1 MCESLESIA
10 PTRVSRCGTPLLLM
24 SYVCIRVS
32 EGTHDFWTA
41 TITAYFD
48 RTGWNWRIRGGA
60 CTEQGWHQG
69 SSLRTRVGDQRDRCG
84 IQIGPDTFHVFERLG
99 ITEAVRA
106 KAAMPQR
113 LVMMDGIS
121 GEEVVSIPL
130 DDQFLHRF
138 THPYALIHR
147 ADLHRILLNARL
159 GSDLI
164 GASTD
169 VKVLGFIDH
178 GDSVTMQT
186 TEGDV

>member
-1 MCESLESIA
+1 
-10 PTRVSRCGTPLLLM
+10 
-24 SYVCIRVS
+24 
-32 EGTHDFWTA
+32 
-41 TITAYFD
+41 
-48 RTGWNWRIRGGA
+48 
-60 CTEQGWHQG
+60 
-69 SSLRTRVGDQRDRCG
+69 
-84 IQIGPDTFHVFERLG
+84 
-99 ITEAVRA
+99 
-106 KAAMPQR
+106 
-113 LVMMDGIS
+113 MMDGIS